1 MDMKRFLKNNIC
13 LVSVAVS
20 CLALEGYGLVLEK
33 NGYVLPQEGFGGEVA
48 LAALSLREG
57 IFPWN
62 MEAENEMMVMT
73 ETKPEVLPVQAA
85 EPKEAPVPETVQ
97 ASVIRAAAATPATL
111 ESAVKAEEVL
121 PEIPEMK
128 TETETETGAQSTESV
143 VTEEV
148 ADTQEP
154 AAAEEEICPAE
165 TVVTEPV
172 VTGESV
178 MTSGEIWP
186 VFCTVEDDYFSD
198 ALFIGDSRIVG
209 VCEYAGIRNATF
221 YAKTSMTIYKMLDS
235 RVETTKDVRTVRE
248 GLQNHRFRKIY
259 LMVGLNEVGVGNT
272 DYFINAYRE
281 VVQEIRTMQPGAL
294 IYIQGI
300 MHVSGHL
307 DRKGGV
313 FNNETINRRN
323 EALAA
328 LAEEMHAV
336 YLDVNEAY
344 DDEYGNLPA
353 SYTADDVHLKANHY
367 DLWHE
372 YYKTHAVEVPDA
384 AEEGVRTE

>member
-1 MDMKRFLKNNIC
+1 MKKFLKNNIC
-13 LVSVAVS
+13 LLITVLS
-20 CLALEGYGLVLEK
+20 CLLLEGYGLVLMQH
-33 NGYVLPQEGFGGEVA
+33 GYAVPQEGFGGRIA

-62 MEAENEMMVMT
+62 METENEIMLMA
-73 ETKPEVLPVQAA
+73 ETTPEILPVQAA
-85 EPKEAPVPETVQ
+85 EPAALPVTETVEAPAPETTEVQSETSEAQPETEAEPQPQIAETPVPE
-97 ASVIRAAAATPATL
+97 ADG
-111 ESAVKAEEVL
+111 KAEE
-121 PEIPEMK
+121 IK
-128 TETETETGAQSTESV
+128 TEEAVMAS
-143 VTEEV
+143 EEFR
-148 ADTQEP
+148 
-154 AAAEEEICPAE
+154 
-165 TVVTEPV
+165 
-172 VTGESV
+172 
-178 MTSGEIWP
+178 P
-186 VFCTVEDDYFSD
+186 VFQQVEDDYFSD

-221 YAKTSMTIYKMLDS
+221 YAKTSMTIYKMMDS

-248 GLQNHRFRKIY
+248 GLRTHRFRKIY
-259 LMVGLNEVGVGNT
+259 LMVGLNEIGVGNT

-281 VVQEIRTMQPGAL
+281 VVQEIRELQPDAL

-300 MHVSGHL
+300 MHVSGRL

-328 LAEEMHAV
+328 LAEEMQAV

-353 SYTADDVHLKANHY
+353 SFTADDVHLKANHY
-367 DLWHE
+367 DLWHAF
-372 YYKTHAVEVPDA
+372 YLTHAVVIPELTESMGAAVNDAVSGDIATDVSA
-384 AEEGVRTE
+384 AEEGERKNETGL

>member
-1 MDMKRFLKNNIC
+1 MKKFLKNNIC
-13 LVSVAVS
+13 LLSVALCCV
-20 CLALEGYGLVLEK
+20 LLEGYGLVLMQH
-33 NGYVLPQEGFGGEVA
+33 GYAVPQEGFGGRIA

-62 MEAENEMMVMT
+62 METENEIMLMA
-73 ETKPEVLPVQAA
+73 ETTPEILPVQAA
-85 EPKEAPVPETVQ
+85 EPAALPVTETVEASAPETTEVQSETSEAQPKTEAEPQIAETPVPE
-97 ASVIRAAAATPATL
+97 ADG
-111 ESAVKAEEVL
+111 KAEE
-121 PEIPEMK
+121 IK
-128 TETETETGAQSTESV
+128 TEEAVMAS
-143 VTEEV
+143 EEFR
-148 ADTQEP
+148 
-154 AAAEEEICPAE
+154 
-165 TVVTEPV
+165 
-172 VTGESV
+172 
-178 MTSGEIWP
+178 P
-186 VFCTVEDDYFSD
+186 VFQQVEDDYFSD

-221 YAKTSMTIYKMLDS
+221 YAKTSMTIYKMMDS

-248 GLQNHRFRKIY
+248 GLRTHRFRKIY
-259 LMVGLNEVGVGNT
+259 LMVGLNEIGVGNT

-281 VVQEIRTMQPGAL
+281 VVQEIRELQPDAL

-300 MHVSGHL
+300 MHVSGRL

-328 LAEEMHAV
+328 LAEEMQAV

-353 SYTADDVHLKANHY
+353 SFTADDVHLKANHY
-367 DLWHE
+367 DLWHAF
-372 YYKTHAVEVPDA
+372 YLTHAVVIPELTESMGAAVNDAVSGDIATDVSA
-384 AEEGVRTE
+384 AEEGERKNETGL